1 MFKVG
6 DVVTDGE
13 SVIRITSDQMN
24 KTEIRGV
31 LINGGVIS
39 CQHQFPTTYSVKE
52 NHPYRNVLDDDN
64 YTFGQ
69 LQEHGQLILEYLGGA
84 EIEVLAGKEWI
95 SQDDPEFNIDEEY
108 RVYEWKPELFEDVVC
123 PGGFIRKFVFTD
135 NRGFHF
141 VLPEDVQGN
150 LNRTDALFLRLL
162 KFNKIKEYDG

>member
-6 DVVTDGE
+6 DVITDGE
-13 SVIRITSDQMN
+13 SVIRITADQRN
-24 KTEIRGV
+24 KTDIRGV
-31 LINGGVIS
+31 LINGGVRS

-108 RVYEWKPELFEDVVC
+108 RTYEWKPELYEDVIC
-123 PGGFIRKFVFTD
+123 PGGHIRKFVYTD
-135 NRGFHF
+135 SKGSHF
-141 VLPEDVQGN
+141 VLPQEVRRN
-150 LNRTDALFLRLL
+150 LTRNNGMFLGLL
-162 KFNKIKEYDG
+162 KFSEIQEYDG